1 MDSRQIQESYL
12 KFFQKQGHAIIPPAP
27 LVPPDDP
34 TTLFTSSG
42 MQQLV
47 PYLKGEI
54 HPLGKRLVDAQPS
67 IRLQDLDA
75 VADNRHL
82 SLFVMLGNWS
92 LGDYFKKEQLPWI
105 WEWYTQV
112 LNLDPARL
120 AVTVYKGSQSA
131 PKDDE
136 AAAIWQSIGLPKE
149 KIFFYEDNWWSRAG
163 EPEKITKGRHTIT
176 YAIIGYA
183 LLLISSGIT
192 TIIQNLLSGR

>member
-1 MDSRQIQESYL
+1 MDSRQIQECYL

-136 AAAIWQSIGLPKE
+136 AAEIWRSIG
-149 KIFFYEDNWWSRAG
+149 
-163 EPEKITKGRHTIT
+163 
-176 YAIIGYA
+176 
-183 LLLISSGIT
+183 
-192 TIIQNLLSGR
+192 